1 MVVGPREPGLRGGRR
16 ARTADRIA
24 GVVGVHGDQAALVNR
39 TLALIQGDVL
49 DLCILPRELCPRRL
63 GGRAALHWLGRH
75 VATPTIAWKILRPL
89 TELGCRQPSR
99 YVGEGRVYAEREQIP
114 GRN

>member
-1 MVVGPREPGLRGGRR
+1 MVVGPREPCLRGGQR
-16 ARTADRIA
+16 ARTSDRIA

-75 VATPTIAWKILRPL
+75 VATPTIAEKIL
-89 TELGCRQPSR
+89 
-99 YVGEGRVYAEREQIP
+99 
-114 GRN
+114 